1 MTSQRIYFWFLLD
14 NFRDYINRIW
24 SLILCWVTAGC
35 VLYNL
40 LYRPVN
46 HGKWFFNT
54 TQPDCSV
61 QTGEGGLLYIP
72 VYPNYVSKS
81 SSVVRPLTYQRS
93 LMSSTPNIVYSI
105 KRGGERYHICWQYS
119 TQLECFEKS
128 HYSKIWFSKREGR
141 ETERKVFQRERGRR
155 KLKKGGNKIV
165 KSSRC
170 SRHIRIL

>member
-54 TQPDCSV
+54 TQPDCSL
-61 QTGEGGLLYIP
+61 QTWGRGTILYIP

-81 SSVVRPLTYQRS
+81 SSVVNRFTCLRS
-93 LMSSTPNIVYSI
+93 LRVPIPQKSI
-105 KRGGERYHICWQYS
+105 ILQKGLSDTVLLFRACYTVICWLYTVQYS
-119 TQLECFEKS
+119 MQLSSFENNRS
-128 HYSKIWFSKREGR
+128 HY
-141 ETERKVFQRERGRR
+141 
-155 KLKKGGNKIV
+155 
-165 KSSRC
+165 
-170 SRHIRIL
+170 